1 MNGRNP
7 TGLRLEGYAHA
18 GCILHNSGEYHSHC
32 GPHGSLARGHPN
44 QPLTVAMTHSSGTER
59 PPEDGLGSSRP
70 DSPLQPGF
78 WKLLLRSSHSPWHF
92 RDTFL
97 HEAEVPGLH
106 AGAAGEASAPPCGSP
121 AGGSAVNLW
130 GLLIK

>member
-1 MNGRNP
+1 M
-7 TGLRLEGYAHA
+7 A
-18 GCILHNSGEYHSHC
+18 GTPQDSGWKGMVVQVVYCTTLGNTIHTV
-32 GPHGSLARGHPN
+32 AYMAAFAKGHPN

-59 PPEDGLGSSRP
+59 PPEHGLGSSRP

-97 HEAEVPGLH
+97 CEAEVPGLH